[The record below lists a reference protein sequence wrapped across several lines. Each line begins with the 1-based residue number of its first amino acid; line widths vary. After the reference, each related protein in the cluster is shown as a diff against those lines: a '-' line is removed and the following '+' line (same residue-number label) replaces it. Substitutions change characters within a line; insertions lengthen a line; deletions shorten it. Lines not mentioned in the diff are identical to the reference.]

1 MKKVRNYEA
10 LVIHSK
16 YLEMTTKQA
25 IQLFEERKVR
35 TVWDDEHEKWY
46 FSIVDVVAVLTEQ
59 TDLLKARKYW
69 NKLKQRLLEEGN
81 QTVTNCHQLKMPAA
95 DGKMRLTDVTDQE
108 QLFRLIQSIP
118 SPKAEPFKQWMAQVA
133 SQRIDQMQDP
143 ELSIDQAIMDY
154 KRLGYSDAWIN
165 QRIKSIEVR
174 KELTDEWQR
183 TGVQVGVQYASLT
196 DIITKEWS
204 GLTTKQYKHL
214 KGLKKENLR
223 DNMTNL
229 EIALNTLA
237 EASAAEL
244 SKQRNPQGFMG
255 QTKVA
260 KDGGSVAKVARQ
272 QLEEQLGRTIISKE
286 KASDYLLLS
295 SEADDKS

>member
-1 MKKVRNYEA
+1 MRGT
-10 LVIHSK
+10 I
-16 YLEMTTKQA
+16 
-25 IQLFEERKVR
+25 
-35 TVWDDEHEKWY
+35 
-46 FSIVDVVAVLTEQ
+46 
-59 TDLLKARKYW
+59 
-69 NKLKQRLLEEGN
+69 
-81 QTVTNCHQLKMPAA
+81 CPPHQFIST
-95 DGKMRLTDVTDQE
+95 DGKRHSAKCMDIQSVLRLV
-108 QLFRLIQSIP
+108 QSIP
-118 SPKAEPFKQWMAQVA
+118 SKKAEPFKRWLAQVGA
-133 SQRIDQMQDP
+133 ERIHQMQDP
-143 ELSIDQAIMDY
+143 ELGIQQSLMDY

-183 TGVQVGVQYASLT
+183 TGVKVGVQYASLT

-244 SKQRNPQGFMG
+244 SKQRNPKGFMG

-286 KASDYLLLS
+286 KASDYLLPL
-295 SEADDKS
+295 DDEDIR

>member
-95 DGKMRLTDVTDQE
+95 DGKMRLTDVADQE

-295 SEADDKS
+295 SEEDDKS